1 MPTRIASDP
10 RIGGQRSVRIRQ
22 LNDDPTAQAWKIQAL
37 AQDLVENGNEVIFL
51 TVGDPDFSTP
61 PAIVAQA
68 IEYMQAGRTKY
79 SPVLGEP
86 GLRAAIA
93 SHEGHRFGQKIDQ
106 SQVVV
111 FPGAQNALFNVMQAV
126 AGDGDEVIVAEPYYA
141 TYPGVIAASG
151 ATLSPV
157 QLDADRGFRLCVDQI
172 SAAITPYTR
181 VVLLNSPGN
190 PTGSIIDPE
199 TVDAIADLCAC
210 HGIWLISD
218 EVYCDFTYANAR
230 DGKQHG
236 FGRHF
241 EDQSNL
247 IIVNSVSKSLA
258 MTGWR
263 IGWAVMPS
271 RLADELEPLLAAQL
285 FGVPQ
290 FLQDTVAWALGRD
303 WPETDQ
309 MRAQY
314 EERRNLVTGKLSGLP
329 GIACVEPAGGM
340 FVMLD
345 VSARFA
351 SGEQFSNALLRDK
364 KVAVVPGFG
373 FGRSAAGCVRIS
385 LTQPTETLATACDR
399 IVQFIAAN

>member
-1 MPTRIASDP
+1 MPTRKVSDP
-10 RIGGQRSVRIRQ
+10 RIGGQRSVRLRQ
-22 LNDDPTAQAWKIQAL
+22 LNDDPAAQAWKIQDL
-37 AQDLVENGNEVIFL
+37 AQGLVENGNEVIFL

-68 IEYMQAGRTKY
+68 IEFMQAGRTKY

-93 SHEGHRFGQKIDQ
+93 SHEGRRFTQEVNQ

-111 FPGAQNALFNVMQAV
+111 FPGAQNALFNVMQAL
-126 AGDGDEVIVAEPYYA
+126 AGEGDEVIVAEPYYA

-151 ATLSPV
+151 ATLCPI
-157 QLDADRGFRLCVDQI
+157 QLDADRGFKLCVDQI
-172 SAAITPYTR
+172 EAAITPYTR

-190 PTGSIIDPE
+190 PTGSIIAPA
-199 TVDAIADLCAC
+199 TVDAIADLCAS

-218 EVYCDFTYANAR
+218 EVYCDFTFADANR
-230 DGKQHG
+230 HDPSG

-241 EDQSNL
+241 KDHSNL
-247 IIVNSVSKSLA
+247 IVVNSVSKSLA

-263 IGWAVMPS
+263 IGWAIMPK
-271 RLADELEPLLAAQL
+271 RLANELEALLAAQL

-290 FLQDTVAWALGRD
+290 FLQDTVAWALGRN
-303 WPETDQ
+303 WPETDE
-309 MRAQY
+309 MRAEY
-314 EERRNLVTGKLSGLP
+314 EERRNLVTTKLSGLP

-345 VSARFA
+345 VSGRFA

-364 KVAVVPGFG
+364 NVAVVPGFG
-373 FGRSAAGCVRIS
+373 FGQSAAGCVRIS
-385 LTQPTETLATACDR
+385 LTQSRQTLELACDR
-399 IVQFIAAN
+399 IVEFIASS